1 MPTGNKFISIAGNAG
16 DSVQF
21 DSTDTNNKD
30 VHFSCSL
37 ASYVVFEQ
45 ATLSTANAAIAANPV
60 TCSANVVYTFYGIK
74 PSTTWVRSQTTSQ
87 TAGSFW
93 FSKGG

>member
-1 MPTGNKFISIAGNAG
+1 MPTGNKFISIAANSGTA
-16 DSVQF
+16 VAF

-45 ATLSTANAAIAANPV
+45 ANSTDAATAIGANPV
-60 TCSANVVYTFYGIK
+60 TCSAGVVHTFYGIK
-74 PSTTWVRSQTTSQ
+74 PSTTWVRSQSASA
-87 TAGSFW
+87 TAGSYW

>member
-1 MPTGNKFISIAGNAG
+1 MPTGNKFISIAANSGTA
-16 DSVQF
+16 VAF

-45 ATLSTANAAIAANPV
+45 ANSTDAATAIGVNPV
-60 TCSANVVYTFYGIK
+60 TCAAGVVYTFYGIK
-74 PSTTWVRSQTTSQ
+74 PSTTWVRSQSASA
-87 TAGSFW
+87 TAGSYW

>member
-1 MPTGNKFISIAGNAG
+1 MPTGNKFISIAATSG

-37 ASYVVFEQ
+37 AS
-45 ATLSTANAAIAANPV
+45 
-60 TCSANVVYTFYGIK
+60 
-74 PSTTWVRSQTTSQ
+74 
-87 TAGSFW
+87 
-93 FSKGG
+93 

>member
-1 MPTGNKFISIAGNAG
+1 MPTGNKFISIDINTGTPVA
-16 DSVQF
+16 F
-21 DSTDTNNKD
+21 DPSDTNNKD

-45 ATLSTANAAIAANPV
+45 ANATTAATAIGSNPV
-60 TCSANVVYTFYGIK
+60 TCAAGVVYTFYGIK
-74 PSTTWVRSQTTSQ
+74 PSTTWVRSQSANA

>member
-1 MPTGNKFISIAGNAG
+1 MPTGNKFISIPLNT
-16 DSVQF
+16 DPSVVF
-21 DSTDTNNKD
+21 DSTDPNPKD

-45 ATLSTANAAIAANPV
+45 ANVSAANSAMGTNPV
-60 TCSANVVYTFYGIK
+60 TCAAGVVYTFYGIK
-74 PSTTWVRSQTTSQ
+74 PSTTWVRSQSASA
-87 TAGSFW
+87 TAGSYW

>member
-1 MPTGNKFISIAGNAG
+1 MPTGNKFISINANTGNA
-16 DSVQF
+16 VVF
-21 DSTDTNNKD
+21 DANDTNNKD

-45 ATLSTANAAIAANPV
+45 ADATAAASAIGTNPV
-60 TCSANVVYTFYGIK
+60 TCAAGFVYTFYGIK
-74 PSTTWVRSQTTSQ
+74 PSTTWVRSQSGSA

>member
-1 MPTGNKFISIAGNAG
+1 MPTGNKFISIAANSGSA
-16 DSVQF
+16 VAF

-45 ATLSTANAAIAANPV
+45 ADASAAATAIGSNPV
-60 TCSANVVYTFYGIK
+60 TCAAGVVYTFYGIK
-74 PSTTWVRSQTTSQ
+74 PSTTWVRSQSASA

>member
-1 MPTGNKFISIAGNAG
+1 MPTGNKFISIPVTGGTPVA
-16 DSVQF
+16 F

-45 ATLSTANAAIAANPV
+45 ADASAAATAIGANPV

-74 PSTTWVRSQTTSQ
+74 PSTTWVRSQSASA
-87 TAGSFW
+87 TAGSYW

>member
-1 MPTGNKFISIAGNAG
+1 MPTGNKFISIAATSG

-45 ATLSTANAAIAANPV
+45 ANVTAANAAIAANPV

-74 PSTTWVRSQTTSQ
+74 PSTTWVRSQTASA